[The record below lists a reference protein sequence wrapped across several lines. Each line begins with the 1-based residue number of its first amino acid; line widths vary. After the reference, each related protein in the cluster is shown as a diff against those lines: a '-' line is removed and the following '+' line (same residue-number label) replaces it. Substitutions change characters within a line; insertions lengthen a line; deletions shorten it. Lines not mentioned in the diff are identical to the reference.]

1 MSTIVFLG
9 GGRITSAML
18 AGLRLGETRHRL
30 VVHDRNPAKL
40 RALKRSYG
48 VVVESDL
55 QRAVAKADLL
65 VVAVRPDSVR
75 SLLRSVGHAK
85 RSLLIVSLAA
95 GVPFRRLKTAV
106 SGPLRWARAM
116 PSPACRSGRG
126 LTALAFSRDVRPR
139 DRKMIRRLF
148 SSFGQIIEIRENQF
162 DAFTITFS
170 PSHGLHAL
178 SSLAAAGERIGLD
191 RKTALLAGAHA
202 LADSI
207 VAWREG
213 KHSLQ
218 SLVEE
223 AATPGG
229 TAAATMAGMD
239 AAGYRRA
246 VQRGLRNGLRR
257 ARANASL

>member
-116 PSPACRSGRG
+116 PSPVCRSGRG

-202 LADSI
+202 LGDSI